1 MPQFRKT
8 LLAIEQW
15 IRKIPAVR
23 YANLRHFVI
32 NLFVPELAARFC
44 FMSDTATTAAPEDQT
59 ELFSAVEI
67 EQFGADDVTAGGA
80 IGKMLSALFLYTV
93 LAMGIAGW
101 WTYSSIAADKASAET
116 EQSDHTHGASPAYDA
131 NSH

>member
-1 MPQFRKT
+1 
-8 LLAIEQW
+8 
-15 IRKIPAVR
+15 
-23 YANLRHFVI
+23 
-32 NLFVPELAARFC
+32 
-44 FMSDTATTAAPEDQT
+44 MSDTATTAAPEEQT

-101 WTYSSIAADKASAET
+101 WTYSSITADRASAESK
-116 EQSDHTHGASPAYDA
+116 QSGDAHDASHAHEAP
-131 NSH
+131 NSNDSESH

>member
-1 MPQFRKT
+1 
-8 LLAIEQW
+8 
-15 IRKIPAVR
+15 
-23 YANLRHFVI
+23 
-32 NLFVPELAARFC
+32 
-44 FMSDTATTAAPEDQT
+44 MSDTATTTAPEEQT

-101 WTYSSIAADKASAET
+101 WTYSSIAADKASAESK
-116 EQSDHTHGASPAYDA
+116 QSGDSHEASHKHDS

>member
-1 MPQFRKT
+1 
-8 LLAIEQW
+8 
-15 IRKIPAVR
+15 
-23 YANLRHFVI
+23 
-32 NLFVPELAARFC
+32 
-44 FMSDTATTAAPEDQT
+44 MSDTVTPAASASEEHS

-101 WTYSSIAADKASAET
+101 WTYSSIAADKAAVESKQSAPNHDA
-116 EQSDHTHGASPAYDA
+116 SHLHGAKK
-131 NSH
+131 H

>member
-1 MPQFRKT
+1 
-8 LLAIEQW
+8 
-15 IRKIPAVR
+15 
-23 YANLRHFVI
+23 
-32 NLFVPELAARFC
+32 
-44 FMSDTATTAAPEDQT
+44 MSDTATTTAPEEQT

-101 WTYSSIAADKASAET
+101 WTYSSIAADKASAEST
-116 EQSDHTHGASPAYDA
+116 QSGDSHEASHKHDS